1 MKYRGLSNKSS
12 NGRSRDR
19 QVQGDGKNGLDEFF
33 RPNQEGDEWIERNK
47 WQVKAQQ
54 VWVSCSKPGGAAVV
68 LGF

>member
-1 MKYRGLSNKSS
+1 MKEAGIGKCRGM
-12 NGRSRDR
+12 
-19 QVQGDGKNGLDEFF
+19 GKMGWTSFF
-33 RPNQEGDEWIERNK
+33 RPNQVGDEWIESNK